1 MARFRL
7 KAGYDEKDLGELIL
21 KMAEAAG
28 PNNGT
33 IDEKQQA
40 DFQRQLES
48 LIDPAFAGNIEFVFD
63 TPDKIHVVIPF
74 LGKEVYSDN
83 NFANEAMGYIGIR
96 GCGR

>member
-33 IDEKQQA
+33 IDEKQNAKQ
-40 DFQRQLES
+40 
-48 LIDPAFAGNIEFVFD
+48 IEFVYD